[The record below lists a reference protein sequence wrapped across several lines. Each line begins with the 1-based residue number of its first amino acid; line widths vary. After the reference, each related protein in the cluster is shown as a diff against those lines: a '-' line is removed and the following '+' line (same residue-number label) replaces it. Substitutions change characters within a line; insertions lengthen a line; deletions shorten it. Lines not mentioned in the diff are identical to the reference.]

1 MIKVTNI
8 SKRSVVI
15 GGVAIK
21 SLKSYIFPDN
31 MPDDIMEDINS
42 LSNLGF
48 IRVTAI
54 EEVNNAAVGET
65 TTTRK
70 SNKKNK

>member
-15 GGVAIK
+15 GGVVIK
-21 SLKSYIFPDN
+21 PLKSYIFPDN
-31 MPDDIMEDINS
+31 MPDDIMEDINN

-54 EEVNNAAVGET
+54 EEVNNAVVDET